1 MEITVKRFVK
11 DILAQ
16 LDYSLYR
23 AGIRSCPVKVH
34 TIEETIEELIHTD
47 KSMVRFGD
55 GEITMIRGR
64 SLSFQQTEEE
74 ITEGLK
80 RLLSYQHENMIVGI
94 PEIFGDLSIYR
105 KESRQFWK
113 DHLLFGRKVYEKYCN
128 PTRVYYNSYIT
139 RFYYPI
145 ADKSR
150 CGAWIERIRQIW
162 KDKDVVVVEGE
173 RTHNGVGNDLLDT
186 AGSVERIIG
195 PSEQAFCKVDEMLEC
210 CKEYSKDRLFLL
222 SLGIAAKFLAEKLFL
237 EGYRV
242 IDIGNLD
249 MEYEWYLRQ
258 AKSKEAIEKHAVIGE
273 EANRKAGYDAY
284 LAQIRKRVVI

>member
-80 RLLSYQHENMIVGI
+80 RLLSYQHEI
-94 PEIFGDLSIYR
+94 
-105 KESRQFWK
+105 
-113 DHLLFGRKVYEKYCN
+113 
-128 PTRVYYNSYIT
+128 
-139 RFYYPI
+139 
-145 ADKSR
+145 
-150 CGAWIERIRQIW
+150 
-162 KDKDVVVVEGE
+162 
-173 RTHNGVGNDLLDT
+173 
-186 AGSVERIIG
+186 
-195 PSEQAFCKVDEMLEC
+195 
-210 CKEYSKDRLFLL
+210 
-222 SLGIAAKFLAEKLFL
+222 
-237 EGYRV
+237 
-242 IDIGNLD
+242 
-249 MEYEWYLRQ
+249 
-258 AKSKEAIEKHAVIGE
+258 
-273 EANRKAGYDAY
+273 
-284 LAQIRKRVVI
+284 